1 MKKLRIFIDVTM
13 YVFFI
18 VLIGHHITDNLI
30 HDILGIGTIVLFIVH
45 NILNLK
51 FYKNLFNRKYTAK
64 RVVLTLIDLLLLLCM
79 IGIIVSSIIISSD
92 VFAFLNIHTTSFGLK
107 LHMLSTSWG
116 FVIMS
121 LHLGLHLNG
130 MLNKINEKTKSS
142 IFEYI
147 YYFILI
153 IIMGYGIY
161 SFIKLNFISD
171 MLLLN
176 PFKAYDFDES
186 PVIFYLHVLSS
197 SIFIALT
204 MNLLNRISLKKNKEK
219 LQNG

>member
-1 MKKLRIFIDVTM
+1 MKKLRIIIDVIM

-18 VLIGHHITDNLI
+18 ILMGHHITDNLI
-30 HDILGIGTIVLFIVH
+30 HEILGTGTIVLFIVH
-45 NILNLK
+45 NILNFK
-51 FYKNLFNRKYTAK
+51 FYKNLFNGKYTAK

-116 FVIMS
+116 FVNMS

-130 MLNKINEKTKSS
+130 MLNKISTKMNGKISK
-142 IFEYI
+142 YI
-147 YYFILI
+147 YYFVLAL
-153 IIMGYGIY
+153 IMGYGIY

-176 PFKAYDFDES
+176 PFKAYDFNES

-204 MNLLNRISLKKNKEK
+204 MNLLNKINLKKDKENV
-219 LQNG
+219 QNG

>member
-1 MKKLRIFIDVTM
+1 MKKFRIIIDVIM

-18 VLIGHHITDNLI
+18 ILMGHHITDNLI
-30 HDILGIGTIVLFIVH
+30 HEILGTGTIVLFIAH
-45 NILNLK
+45 NILNFK
-51 FYKNLFNRKYTAK
+51 FYKNLFKGKYTAK
-64 RVVLTLIDLLLLLCM
+64 RMILTLIDVLLLLCM
-79 IGIIVSSIIISSD
+79 VGIIVSSIIISSD

-121 LHLGLHLNG
+121 FHLGLHLNG
-130 MLNKINEKTKSS
+130 MLNKISAKMKNS

-153 IIMGYGIY
+153 LIMGYGIY

-171 MLLLN
+171 MFLLN
-176 PFKAYDFDES
+176 PFKAYDFNES

-197 SIFIALT
+197 SILIALT
-204 MNLLNRISLKKNKEK
+204 MNLLNRINFKNDKENI
-219 LQNG
+219 QNG